1 LKNGVQ
7 GFPKSKETLD
17 SGFRRNDGKEAFST
31 FCECIKI
38 GKHEKGQGRQ
48 ITPSSFVLSYPAK
61 LTAGKL
67 RAFVIGL
74 WCFAA
79 YSLPLTAYLISALDF
94 GSGLDIA

>member
-1 LKNGVQ
+1 MKNGVQ

-38 GKHEKGQGRQ
+38 GKHEKGQGLQ
-48 ITPSSFVLSYPAK
+48 ITPSSFVLSY
-61 LTAGKL
+61 L

>member
-1 LKNGVQ
+1 MTEKGLFRLLTNASKLENTLRLRSGQAKKGKGVY
-7 GFPKSKETLD
+7 ETL
-17 SGFRRNDGKEAFST
+17 
-31 FCECIKI
+31 
-38 GKHEKGQGRQ
+38 
-48 ITPSSFVLSYPAK
+48 SSFVLSYPAK

-79 YSLPLTAYLISALDF
+79 YSIPLTAYLISALDF